1 MIENI
6 IKDKDSSEVS
16 CVEPEDRIAL
26 IKFSKSS
33 KRVFSLVEKK
43 TNFTQLKNQI
53 LRLNLEEGDRDAR
66 PKLALAVVSAV
77 KEFKMAENTK
87 RKKVSD
93 DMEMGSDNEDKSG
106 MSQNMNKKYIV
117 CITNDFREEKAGRR
131 NSISFEKM
139 EKELKKNKINF
150 ILIGLDMT

>member
-43 TNFTQLKNQI
+43 TNFTQLKN
-53 LRLNLEEGDRDAR
+53 
-66 PKLALAVVSAV
+66 
-77 KEFKMAENTK
+77 
-87 RKKVSD
+87 
-93 DMEMGSDNEDKSG
+93 
-106 MSQNMNKKYIV
+106 
-117 CITNDFREEKAGRR
+117 
-131 NSISFEKM
+131 
-139 EKELKKNKINF
+139 
-150 ILIGLDMT
+150 